1 MGTPEVTI
9 GNEAEERWEQIGGWI
24 HHLNLLLQGFVQ
36 HRLQEH
42 LAKLPRFL

>member
-1 MGTPEVTI
+1 MGTPED
-9 GNEAEERWEQIGGWI
+9 EERWEQLGVWI
-24 HHLNLLLQGFVQ
+24 QHLNLLLQDFVQ